1 MFLRRAVVIGL
12 AFPYWRVRCEQQ
24 LLSLANTPS
33 RINHRN
39 CIGFDDAANID
50 GPFISA
56 GYEFHHA
63 RVNEKAPVRFS

>member
-12 AFPYWRVRCEQQ
+12 AFPYWRVRYKQ
-24 LLSLANTPS
+24 LLSLANTVS

-63 RVNEKAPVRFS
+63 RVNERPR

>member
-12 AFPYWRVRCEQQ
+12 AFPYWRVRYEQ
-24 LLSLANTPS
+24 LLSLANTAS

-63 RVNEKAPVRFS
+63 RVNEKAGDI

>member
-1 MFLRRAVVIGL
+1 MLLRRAVVIGL
-12 AFPYWRVRCEQQ
+12 AFPYWRVRYKQ
-24 LLSLANTPS
+24 LLSLANTVS

>member
-12 AFPYWRVRCEQQ
+12 AFPYWRLRCEQ
-24 LLSLANTPS
+24 LLSFANTAS

-39 CIGFDDAANID
+39 CIGFDDAAHID
-50 GPFISA
+50 DDPFISA

-63 RVNEKAPVRFS
+63 RVNEKAGEI

>member
-12 AFPYWRVRCEQQ
+12 AFPYWGVRYEQ
-24 LLSLANTPS
+24 LLSLANTSS

-63 RVNEKAPVRFS
+63 RVNEKAPVRVS

>member
-12 AFPYWRVRCEQQ
+12 AFPYWRVRYKQ
-24 LLSLANTPS
+24 LLSLPNTVS
-33 RINHRN
+33 RINHRD

-63 RVNEKAPVRFS
+63 RVNEKAR

>member
-12 AFPYWRVRCEQQ
+12 AFPYWRVRYEQ
-24 LLSLANTPS
+24 LLSLANTAT

-39 CIGFDDAANID
+39 CIGFDDAAHID
-50 GPFISA
+50 DNPFISA

-63 RVNEKAPVRFS
+63 RVNEKTR

>member
-12 AFPYWRVRCEQQ
+12 AFPYGRVRCEQQ

-39 CIGFDDAANID
+39 CIGFDDAAHID
-50 GPFISA
+50 DDPFISRH
-56 GYEFHHA
+56 EFHHA
-63 RVNEKAPVRFS
+63 RVNEKTR

>member
-12 AFPYWRVRCEQQ
+12 AFPYWRVRYKQ
-24 LLSLANTPS
+24 LLSLANTVS